1 MSFISF
7 LEGESQSGTMAI
19 LMQIVPFILI
29 IFIFYFFLIRPQNKQ
44 RKKTEEMIA
53 ALKKG
58 DKVVTIGGIHGVVS
72 STKEKTVVVKVD
84 DNCKIEFSRSAIANV
99 ENNASNEAK
108 KDISAESAEE
118 KK

>member
-1 MSFISF
+1 MCGNFA
-7 LEGESQSGTMAI
+7 T
-19 LMQIVPFILI
+19 
-29 IFIFYFFLIRPQNKQ
+29 
-44 RKKTEEMIA
+44 
-53 ALKKG
+53 
-58 DKVVTIGGIHGVVS
+58 S